1 MTIRK
6 RLLCLMLAA
15 SMLMMGLSGCK
26 DSSNET
32 NTVQVDY
39 NAEEVAKYK
48 DYLGEIPESD
58 KDYVVELGYR
68 NCDHMVAA
76 LVGEGSGIFDAL
88 GLTVNIT
95 KTGQIM
101 EAMASGE
108 MDVGYQGIKGAI
120 RSVNNGAPLFMAAA
134 NHLGGSEYLVVSND
148 IQDPED
154 LLGKKLA
161 IGNEAW
167 KNPQWCN
174 WANSLNIPSETDGN
188 YEIVDMG
195 ETDALIAM
203 ESRSDRRL
211 CNVRPVCLSGR
222 VRRYRTRYG
231 NRLGLQRKQTGR

>member
-1 MTIRK
+1 MTMRK

-15 SMLMMGLSGCK
+15 SMLIVGLTGCK
-26 DSSNET
+26 DSSNDT

-39 NAEEVAKYK
+39 NAEEEVAKYK
-48 DYLGEIPESD
+48 DYLGEIPEAD

-108 MDVGYQGIKGAI
+108 MDVGYQGIQGAI
-120 RSVNNGAPLFMAAA
+120 LSVNNGAPLFMAAA

-148 IQDPED
+148 IQEPED
-154 LLGKKLA
+154 LIGKKLA
-161 IGNEAW
+161 IGNEPW
-167 KNPQWCN
+167 KSPQWSN
-174 WANSLNIPSETDGN
+174 WAEDLGIPVMTEGN

-195 ETDALIAM
+195 ETDALLAM
-203 ESRSDRRL
+203 KAGQVDCVS
-211 CNVRPVCLSGR
+211 
-222 VRRYRTRYG
+222 T
-231 NRLGLQRKQTGR
+231 

>member
-15 SMLMMGLSGCK
+15 SMLIVGLTGCK

-39 NAEEVAKYK
+39 DAEEEVAKYK
-48 DYLGEIPESD
+48 DYLGEIPEAD

-108 MDVGYQGIKGAI
+108 MDVGYQGIQGAI
-120 RSVNNGAPLFMAAA
+120 LSVNNGAPLFMAAA

-148 IQDPED
+148 IQEPED
-154 LLGKKLA
+154 LIGKKLA
-161 IGNEAW
+161 IGNEPW
-167 KNPQWCN
+167 KSPQWSN
-174 WANSLNIPSETDGN
+174 WAEDLGIPVMTEGN

-195 ETDALIAM
+195 ETDALLAM
-203 ESRSDRRL
+203 KAGQVDCFS
-211 CNVRPVCLSGR
+211 
-222 VRRYRTRYG
+222 T
-231 NRLGLQRKQTGR
+231 

>member
-26 DSSNET
+26 DSSNDT
-32 NTVQVDY
+32 NTVQIDY
-39 NAEEVAKYK
+39 NAEEEVAKYK
-48 DYLGEIPESD
+48 DYLGELSDAD
-58 KDYVVELGYR
+58 KDYVIELGYN
-68 NCDHMVAA
+68 NCDHMVAS
-76 LVGEGSGIFDAL
+76 LIGQGSGIFDAL

-195 ETDALIAM
+195 ETDALLAM
-203 ESRSDRRL
+203 KAGQVDAFS
-211 CNVRPVCLSGR
+211 
-222 VRRYRTRYG
+222 T
-231 NRLGLQRKQTGR
+231 

>member
-6 RLLCLMLAA
+6 RFLCLMLAA
-15 SMLMMGLSGCK
+15 SMLIVGLTGCK

-39 NAEEVAKYK
+39 NAEEEVAKYK
-48 DYLGEIPESD
+48 DYLGEIPEAD

-108 MDVGYQGIKGAI
+108 MDVGYQGIQGAI
-120 RSVNNGAPLFMAAA
+120 LSVNNGAPLFMAAA

-148 IQDPED
+148 IQEPED
-154 LLGKKLA
+154 LIGKKLA
-161 IGNEAW
+161 IGNEPW
-167 KNPQWCN
+167 KSPQWSN
-174 WANSLNIPSETDGN
+174 WAEDLGIPVMTEGN

-195 ETDALIAM
+195 ETDALLAM
-203 ESRSDRRL
+203 KAGQVDCFS
-211 CNVRPVCLSGR
+211 
-222 VRRYRTRYG
+222 T
-231 NRLGLQRKQTGR
+231 

>member
-15 SMLMMGLSGCK
+15 SMLIVGLTGCK

-39 NAEEVAKYK
+39 NAEDEVAKYK
-48 DYLGEIPESD
+48 DYLGEIPEAD

-108 MDVGYQGIKGAI
+108 MDVGYQGIQGAI
-120 RSVNNGAPLFMAAA
+120 LSVNNGAPLFMAAA

-148 IQDPED
+148 IQEPED
-154 LLGKKLA
+154 LIGKKLA
-161 IGNEAW
+161 IGNEPW
-167 KNPQWCN
+167 KSPQWSN
-174 WANSLNIPSETDGN
+174 WAEDLGIPVMTEGN

-195 ETDALIAM
+195 ETDALLAM
-203 ESRSDRRL
+203 KAGQVDCFS
-211 CNVRPVCLSGR
+211 
-222 VRRYRTRYG
+222 T
-231 NRLGLQRKQTGR
+231 

>member
-1 MTIRK
+1 MTMRK

-15 SMLMMGLSGCK
+15 SMLIVGLTGCK
-26 DSSNET
+26 DSSNDT

-39 NAEEVAKYK
+39 NAEEEVAKYK
-48 DYLGEIPESD
+48 DYLGEIPEAD

-108 MDVGYQGIKGAI
+108 MDVGYQGINGAI

-148 IQDPED
+148 IQEPED
-154 LLGKKLA
+154 LIGKKLA
-161 IGNEAW
+161 IGNEPW
-167 KNPQWCN
+167 KSPQWSN
-174 WANSLNIPSETDGN
+174 WAEDLGIPVMTEGN

-195 ETDALIAM
+195 ETDALLAM
-203 ESRSDRRL
+203 KAGQVDCFS
-211 CNVRPVCLSGR
+211 
-222 VRRYRTRYG
+222 T
-231 NRLGLQRKQTGR
+231 

>member
-1 MTIRK
+1 MTMRK
-6 RLLCLMLAA
+6 RLLCLMLAT
-15 SMLMMGLSGCK
+15 SMLIVGLTGCK

-39 NAEEVAKYK
+39 NAEEEVAKYK
-48 DYLGEIPESD
+48 DYLGEIPEAD

-108 MDVGYQGIKGAI
+108 MDVGYQGIQGAI
-120 RSVNNGAPLFMAAA
+120 LSVNNGAPLFMAAA

-148 IQDPED
+148 IQEPED
-154 LLGKKLA
+154 LIGKKLA
-161 IGNEAW
+161 IGNEPW
-167 KNPQWCN
+167 KSPQWSN
-174 WANSLNIPSETDGN
+174 WAEDLGIPVMTEGN

-195 ETDALIAM
+195 ETDALLAM
-203 ESRSDRRL
+203 KAGQVDCFS
-211 CNVRPVCLSGR
+211 
-222 VRRYRTRYG
+222 T
-231 NRLGLQRKQTGR
+231 

>member
-1 MTIRK
+1 MTMRK

-15 SMLMMGLSGCK
+15 SMLIVGLTGCK
-26 DSSNET
+26 DSSNDT

-39 NAEEVAKYK
+39 NAEEEVAKYK
-48 DYLGEIPESD
+48 DYLGEIPEAD

-108 MDVGYQGIKGAI
+108 MDVGYQGIQGAI
-120 RSVNNGAPLFMAAA
+120 LSVNNGAPLFMAAA

-148 IQDPED
+148 IQKPED
-154 LLGKKLA
+154 LIGKKLA
-161 IGNEAW
+161 IGNEPW
-167 KNPQWCN
+167 KSPQWSN
-174 WANSLNIPSETDGN
+174 WAEDLGIPVMTEGN

-195 ETDALIAM
+195 ETDALLAM
-203 ESRSDRRL
+203 KAGQVDCFS
-211 CNVRPVCLSGR
+211 
-222 VRRYRTRYG
+222 T
-231 NRLGLQRKQTGR
+231 

>member
-1 MTIRK
+1 MTMRK
-6 RLLCLMLAA
+6 RLLCLMLAV
-15 SMLMMGLSGCK
+15 SMLIVGLTGCK
-26 DSSNET
+26 DSSNDT

-39 NAEEVAKYK
+39 NAEEEVAKYK
-48 DYLGEIPESD
+48 DYLGEIPEAD

-108 MDVGYQGIKGAI
+108 MDVGYQGIQGAI
-120 RSVNNGAPLFMAAA
+120 LSVNNGAPLFMAAA

-148 IQDPED
+148 IQEPED
-154 LLGKKLA
+154 LIGKKLA
-161 IGNEAW
+161 IGNEPW
-167 KNPQWCN
+167 KSPQWSN
-174 WANSLNIPSETDGN
+174 WAEDLGIPVMTEGN

-195 ETDALIAM
+195 ETDALLAM
-203 ESRSDRRL
+203 KAGQVDCFS
-211 CNVRPVCLSGR
+211 
-222 VRRYRTRYG
+222 T
-231 NRLGLQRKQTGR
+231 

>member
-1 MTIRK
+1 MTMRK

-15 SMLMMGLSGCK
+15 SMLIVGLTGCK
-26 DSSNET
+26 DSSNDT

-39 NAEEVAKYK
+39 NAEEEVAKYK
-48 DYLGEIPESD
+48 DYLGEIPEAD

-108 MDVGYQGIKGAI
+108 MDVGYQGIEGAI

-167 KNPQWCN
+167 KNPHWCN

-195 ETDALIAM
+195 ETDALLAM
-203 ESRSDRRL
+203 KAGQVDAFS
-211 CNVRPVCLSGR
+211 
-222 VRRYRTRYG
+222 T
-231 NRLGLQRKQTGR
+231 

>member
-1 MTIRK
+1 MTIQK
-6 RLLCLMLAA
+6 RFLCLMLAA
-15 SMLMMGLSGCK
+15 SMLIVGLTGCK

-39 NAEEVAKYK
+39 NAEEEVAKYK
-48 DYLGEIPESD
+48 DYLGEIPEAD
-58 KDYVVELGYR
+58 KDFVVELGYR

-108 MDVGYQGIKGAI
+108 MDVGYQGIQGAI
-120 RSVNNGAPLFMAAA
+120 LSVNNGAPLFMAAA

-148 IQDPED
+148 IQEPED
-154 LLGKKLA
+154 LIGKKLA
-161 IGNEAW
+161 IGNEPW
-167 KNPQWCN
+167 KSPQWSN
-174 WANSLNIPSETDGN
+174 WAEDLGIPVMTEGN

-195 ETDALIAM
+195 ETDALLAM
-203 ESRSDRRL
+203 KAGQVDCFS
-211 CNVRPVCLSGR
+211 
-222 VRRYRTRYG
+222 T
-231 NRLGLQRKQTGR
+231 

>member
-1 MTIRK
+1 MTMRK

-15 SMLMMGLSGCK
+15 SMLIVGLTGCK

-39 NAEEVAKYK
+39 NAEEEVAKYK
-48 DYLGEIPESD
+48 DYLGELSDAD
-58 KDYVVELGYR
+58 KDYVIELGYN
-68 NCDHMVAA
+68 NCDHMVAS
-76 LVGEGSGIFDAL
+76 LIGQGSGIFDAL
-88 GLTVNIT
+88 DLNVNVT

-108 MDVGYQGIKGAI
+108 MDVGYQGINGAI

-195 ETDALIAM
+195 ETDALLAM
-203 ESRSDRRL
+203 KAGQVDAFS
-211 CNVRPVCLSGR
+211 
-222 VRRYRTRYG
+222 T
-231 NRLGLQRKQTGR
+231 

>member
-26 DSSNET
+26 DSSNDT
-32 NTVQVDY
+32 NTVQIDY
-39 NAEEVAKYK
+39 NAEEEVAKYK
-48 DYLGEIPESD
+48 DYLGELSDAD
-58 KDYVVELGYR
+58 KDYVIELGYN
-68 NCDHMVAA
+68 NCDHMVAS
-76 LVGEGSGIFDAL
+76 LIGQGSGIFDAL
-88 GLTVNIT
+88 DLNVNVT

-108 MDVGYQGIKGAI
+108 MDVGYQGISGAI

-195 ETDALIAM
+195 ETDALLAM
-203 ESRSDRRL
+203 KAGQVDAFS
-211 CNVRPVCLSGR
+211 
-222 VRRYRTRYG
+222 T
-231 NRLGLQRKQTGR
+231 

>member
-15 SMLMMGLSGCK
+15 SMLIVGLTGCK

-39 NAEEVAKYK
+39 NAEEEVAKYK
-48 DYLGEIPESD
+48 DYLGEIPEAD
-58 KDYVVELGYR
+58 KDFVVELGYR

-108 MDVGYQGIKGAI
+108 MDVGYQGIQGAI
-120 RSVNNGAPLFMAAA
+120 LSVNNGAPLFMAAA

-148 IQDPED
+148 IQEPED
-154 LLGKKLA
+154 LIGKKLA
-161 IGNEAW
+161 IGNEPW
-167 KNPQWCN
+167 KSPQWSN
-174 WANSLNIPSETDGN
+174 WAEDLGIPVMTEGN

-195 ETDALIAM
+195 ETDALLAM
-203 ESRSDRRL
+203 KAGQVHFFS
-211 CNVRPVCLSGR
+211 
-222 VRRYRTRYG
+222 T
-231 NRLGLQRKQTGR
+231 

>member
-15 SMLMMGLSGCK
+15 SMLIVGLTGCK

-39 NAEEVAKYK
+39 NAEEEVAKYK
-48 DYLGEIPESD
+48 DYLGEIPEAD
-58 KDYVVELGYR
+58 KDFVVELGYR

-108 MDVGYQGIKGAI
+108 MDVGYQGIQGAI
-120 RSVNNGAPLFMAAA
+120 LSVNNGAPLFMAAA

-148 IQDPED
+148 IQEPED
-154 LLGKKLA
+154 LIGKKLA
-161 IGNEAW
+161 IGNEPW
-167 KNPQWCN
+167 RSPQWSN
-174 WANSLNIPSETDGN
+174 WAEDLGIPVMTEGN

-195 ETDALIAM
+195 ETDALLAM
-203 ESRSDRRL
+203 KAGQVDCFS
-211 CNVRPVCLSGR
+211 
-222 VRRYRTRYG
+222 T
-231 NRLGLQRKQTGR
+231 

>member
-1 MTIRK
+1 MTMRK

-15 SMLMMGLSGCK
+15 SMLIVGLTGCK

-32 NTVQVDY
+32 NTVQADY
-39 NAEEVAKYK
+39 NAEEEVAKYK
-48 DYLGEIPESD
+48 DYLGEIPEAD

-108 MDVGYQGIKGAI
+108 MDVGYQGIQGAI
-120 RSVNNGAPLFMAAA
+120 LSVNNGAPLFMAAA

-148 IQDPED
+148 IQEPED
-154 LLGKKLA
+154 LIGKKLA
-161 IGNEAW
+161 IGNEPW
-167 KNPQWCN
+167 KSPQWSN
-174 WANSLNIPSETDGN
+174 WAEDLGIPVMTEGN

-195 ETDALIAM
+195 ETDALLAM
-203 ESRSDRRL
+203 KAGQVDCFS
-211 CNVRPVCLSGR
+211 
-222 VRRYRTRYG
+222 T
-231 NRLGLQRKQTGR
+231 

>member
-15 SMLMMGLSGCK
+15 SMLIVGLTGCK
-26 DSSNET
+26 DSSNDT

-39 NAEEVAKYK
+39 NAEEEVAKYK
-48 DYLGEIPESD
+48 DYLGEIPEAD

-88 GLTVNIT
+88 DLNVNVT

-108 MDVGYQGIKGAI
+108 MDVGYQGINGAI

-148 IQDPED
+148 IQEPED
-154 LLGKKLA
+154 LIGKKLA
-161 IGNEAW
+161 IGNEPW
-167 KNPQWCN
+167 KSPQWSN
-174 WANSLNIPSETDGN
+174 WAEDLGIPVMTEGN

-195 ETDALIAM
+195 ETDALLAM
-203 ESRSDRRL
+203 KAGQVDCFS
-211 CNVRPVCLSGR
+211 
-222 VRRYRTRYG
+222 T
-231 NRLGLQRKQTGR
+231 

>member
-6 RLLCLMLAA
+6 KLLCLMLAA
-15 SMLMMGLSGCK
+15 SMLIVGLTGCK
-26 DSSNET
+26 DSSNDT

-39 NAEEVAKYK
+39 NAEEEVAKYK
-48 DYLGEIPESD
+48 DYLGEIPEAD

-108 MDVGYQGIKGAI
+108 MDVGYQGIQGAI
-120 RSVNNGAPLFMAAA
+120 LSVNNGAPLFMAAA

-148 IQDPED
+148 IQEPED
-154 LLGKKLA
+154 LIGKKLA
-161 IGNEAW
+161 IGNEPW
-167 KNPQWCN
+167 KSPQWSN
-174 WANSLNIPSETDGN
+174 WAEDLGIPVMTEGN

-195 ETDALIAM
+195 ETDALLAM
-203 ESRSDRRL
+203 KAGQVDCFS
-211 CNVRPVCLSGR
+211 
-222 VRRYRTRYG
+222 T
-231 NRLGLQRKQTGR
+231 

>member
-26 DSSNET
+26 DSSNDT
-32 NTVQVDY
+32 NTVQIDY
-39 NAEEVAKYK
+39 NAEEEVAKYK
-48 DYLGEIPESD
+48 DYLGELSD
-58 KDYVVELGYR
+58 ADKNYIIELGYN
-68 NCDHMVAA
+68 NCDHMVAS
-76 LVGEGSGIFDAL
+76 LIGQGSGIFDAL
-88 GLTVNIT
+88 DLNVNVT

-108 MDVGYQGIKGAI
+108 MDVGYQGINGAI

-203 ESRSDRRL
+203 KAGQID
-211 CNVRPVCLSGR
+211 GFA
-222 VRRYRTRYG
+222 T
-231 NRLGLQRKQTGR
+231 

>member
-15 SMLMMGLSGCK
+15 SMLIVGLTGCK
-26 DSSNET
+26 DSSNDT

-39 NAEEVAKYK
+39 NAEEEVAKYK
-48 DYLGEIPESD
+48 DYLGEIPEAD

-88 GLTVNIT
+88 DLNVNVT

-108 MDVGYQGIKGAI
+108 MDVGYQGINGAI

-195 ETDALIAM
+195 ETDALLAM
-203 ESRSDRRL
+203 KAGQVDAFS
-211 CNVRPVCLSGR
+211 
-222 VRRYRTRYG
+222 T
-231 NRLGLQRKQTGR
+231 

>member
-15 SMLMMGLSGCK
+15 SMLIVGLTGCK

-39 NAEEVAKYK
+39 NAEEEVAKYK
-48 DYLGEIPESD
+48 DYLGEIPEAD

-108 MDVGYQGIKGAI
+108 MDVGYQGIQGAI
-120 RSVNNGAPLFMAAA
+120 LSVNNGAPLFMAAA

-148 IQDPED
+148 IQEPED
-154 LLGKKLA
+154 LIGKKLA
-161 IGNEAW
+161 IGNEPW
-167 KNPQWCN
+167 KSPQWSN
-174 WANSLNIPSETDGN
+174 WAEDLGIPVMTEGN

-195 ETDALIAM
+195 ETDALLAM
-203 ESRSDRRL
+203 KAGQVDCFS
-211 CNVRPVCLSGR
+211 
-222 VRRYRTRYG
+222 T
-231 NRLGLQRKQTGR
+231 